1 MKRVLAKLMQLSIG
15 GLIGFASVWP
25 IAHSIKANQLTNPLI
40 YFGLIM
46 SGYLLAFVL
55 GVAIH
60 ELGHVLAGLRAGF
73 RFAYMMFWPVQI
85 RRKGERSLSIRPMFK
100 SGLGLGGIAG
110 MAPISGLDLRKAY
123 LTMLWGGPLASLLWG
138 AVAISIALLA
148 GLTSSILGS
157 YFWLMGIIS
166 LVIFMISIIP
176 RSVAGYLT
184 DGAAIKLLSRGK
196 AEQVEIYVASLEL
209 SSEVASGKRP
219 SECNSFS
226 LNTLLRAE
234 PDDQMFARGRYFGFL
249 TAADSG
255 DLEKARSYMNEL
267 MSGLNKTPVLVRAS
281 YQIMDA
287 WLHAREGKTEEA
299 RRLLKLSQGGLVEKC
314 DQVMVEAVILAAE
327 GKHEEASNLART
339 VPELITGSMIPDA
352 YAFTRFQVEGLIR

>member
-1 MKRVLAKLMQLSIG
+1 
-15 GLIGFASVWP
+15 
-25 IAHSIKANQLTNPLI
+25 
-40 YFGLIM
+40 
-46 SGYLLAFVL
+46 
-55 GVAIH
+55 
-60 ELGHVLAGLRAGF
+60 
-73 RFAYMMFWPVQI
+73 
-85 RRKGERSLSIRPMFK
+85 
-100 SGLGLGGIAG
+100 
-110 MAPISGLDLRKAY
+110 
-123 LTMLWGGPLASLLWG
+123 
-138 AVAISIALLA
+138 
-148 GLTSSILGS
+148 
-157 YFWLMGIIS
+157 MGIIS
-166 LVIFMISIIP
+166 LFVFMISIIP

>member
-1 MKRVLAKLMQLSIG
+1 MQLSIG

-55 GVAIH
+55 GVAMH
-60 ELGHVLAGLRAGF
+60 ELGHILAGLRAGF

-138 AVAISIALLA
+138 AVAISISLLA
-148 GLTSSILGS
+148 GLTSSIVGS

-166 LVIFMISIIP
+166 LFVFMISIIP

>member
-1 MKRVLAKLMQLSIG
+1 MKRILAKLMQLSIG

-166 LVIFMISIIP
+166 LFIFMTSIIP

-339 VPELITGSMIPDA
+339 VPELIAGSMIPDA

>member
-1 MKRVLAKLMQLSIG
+1 MKRILAKLMQLSIG

-55 GVAIH
+55 GVAMH
-60 ELGHVLAGLRAGF
+60 ELGHILAGLRAGF

-138 AVAISIALLA
+138 AVAISISLLA
-148 GLTSSILGS
+148 GLTSSIVGS

-166 LVIFMISIIP
+166 LFVFMISIIP

>member
-1 MKRVLAKLMQLSIG
+1 MKRILLILIRLSIG
-15 GLIGFASVWP
+15 GLIGYASVWP
-25 IAHSIKANQLTNPLI
+25 ITNALDANQLRNPLI

-46 SGYLLAFVL
+46 VGNLFGLVLA
-55 GVAIH
+55 VALH
-60 ELGHVLAGLRAGF
+60 ELGHVVAGRKAGF

-110 MAPISGLDLRKAY
+110 MAPIPGLDLRKAY

-138 AVAISIALLA
+138 AVAISIAFLA
-148 GLTSSILGS
+148 GLTSSIPGS
-157 YFWLMGIIS
+157 CFWLMGIIS
-166 LVIFMISIIP
+166 LFIFVISIIP

-209 SSEVASGKRP
+209 SSELASGKRP
-219 SECNSFS
+219 SECNSS
-226 LNTLLRAE
+226 ALNTLLRAE
-234 PDDQMFARGRYFGFL
+234 PDDQMFAKGRYFGFL
-249 TAADSG
+249 AAADSG
-255 DLEKARSYMNEL
+255 DLEKARSYMMEL

-327 GKHEEASNLART
+327 GKHDEASNLART
-339 VPELITGSMIPDA
+339 VPELIAESMIPDA